1 MSKVIVDPITRIEG
15 HLHIET
21 DVDHDGTITG
31 AYSSGTMFRG
41 IETILQGRDP
51 RDAWAFTQRICGVCT
66 IVHAMASIRAVENA
80 LHYPIPKNA
89 RLIRNIL
96 SGVQMVQDQVVHF
109 YQLTSPD
116 WMDVV
121 SAYGADPAKAA
132 SLQQCMSTWE
142 NNSTEYFTTIQGAL
156 KKFVDAGQLGIFGN
170 AYWGHPAYKLPP
182 ELNLILFAHY
192 LEALDWQRKMVK
204 IHAIFGGKN
213 PHPQFVIGGIPGALS
228 SGIDPISGKFGL
240 VNGNT
245 ATDKNRLNLIDST
258 ITAMNDFVNRVHLPD
273 ILAVARFYPEWF
285 TLGDGLGNLLS
296 FGDYPQDDN
305 PSWGRTLPKLAVPRG
320 TILWPRDHQ
329 GNRLEFKQFRLSDAV
344 YPVDLNKTNEIQE
357 FVSSSWLDYQ
367 KVGKTQRY
375 HDGGGLHPYEGETTP
390 NYTGPT
396 QAYAPHTPICEGG
409 EPLYNPARGPEYSW
423 LKTPRWKGNA
433 MEVGPLA
440 RVMLMYAKGDAAAVE
455 LVNQSL
461 MQIKQPLSGMFS
473 TFGRLLAEGLDTKL
487 IGDMTRTW
495 FNELVTHINSNAP
508 DAHET
513 HNADLFDPS
522 TWPTEA
528 SGVGYTEAPRGA
540 LGHWV
545 TIKNGLI
552 ENYQC
557 VVPTTWNA
565 APRDPDGHPSAYEAA
580 LQDGKHK
587 LAIQDQPLEILRTIH
602 SFNPCMACAVHVIN
616 TEEQETL
623 RVTVEE

>member
-21 DVDHDGTITG
+21 DVALDGTITK
-31 AYSSGTMFRG
+31 AFSSGTMFRG

-96 SGVQMVQDQVVHF
+96 SGVQMVQDQVVHW

-121 SAYGADPAKAA
+121 SALSADATAT
-132 SLQQCMSTWE
+132 SNLQKCMSTWE
-142 NNSTEYFTTIQGAL
+142 NNSPTYFQGIKDTLAT
-156 KKFVDAGQLGIFGN
+156 FVSAGQLGIFGN

-192 LEALDWQRKMVK
+192 LEALSWQRKMVK
-204 IHAIFGGKN
+204 IHAILGGRN
-213 PHPQFVIGGIPGALS
+213 PHPNFVIGGTPGAIS
-228 SGIDPISGKFGL
+228 S
-240 VNGNT
+240 VNGVLANGHT
-245 ATDKNRLNLIDST
+245 ATDQNRLNLIDTT
-258 ITAMNDFVNRVHLPD
+258 ITAMTDFVNRVHLPD
-273 ILAVARFYPEWF
+273 MKAVARFYPEWF
-285 TLGDGLGNLLS
+285 TMGEGLGNFLS

-305 PSWGRTLPKLAVPRG
+305 PDWGNVQPKLAVPRG
-320 TILWPRDHQ
+320 AIVWPTSN
-329 GNRLEFKQFRLSDAV
+329 GKRLGLKQFRLADAV
-344 YPVDLNKTNEIQE
+344 YPVDLNDPAEIQE
-357 FVSSSWLDYQ
+357 FVSSSWFDYAANSNGP
-367 KVGKTQRY
+367 VGKT
-375 HDGGGLHPYEGETTP
+375 DGLHPYDGQTTP
-390 NYTGPT
+390 HYTGPT
-396 QAYAPHTPICEGG
+396 QPYAPHTPICEGG
-409 EPLYNPARGPEYSW
+409 EALSDRAEYSW
-423 LKTPRWKGNA
+423 LKTPRWKGKA

-440 RVMLMYAKGDAAAVE
+440 RVMLMYAQGDAAAVQ
-455 LVNQSL
+455 LVNDTL
-461 MQIKQPLSGMFS
+461 AEIKQPVSGMFS

-487 IGDMTRTW
+487 IGDMTRGW
-495 FNELVTHINSNAP
+495 FNELKANIASGDLV
-508 DAHET
+508 T

-528 SGVGYTEAPRGA
+528 TGVGYTEAPRGA

-545 TIKNGLI
+545 KIKNGVI

-565 APRDPDGHPSAYEAA
+565 APRDPDLKPSAYEAA

-616 TEEQETL
+616 TEEQESIQV
-623 RVTVEE
+623 RVEG

>member
-21 DVDHDGTITG
+21 DVGLDGTITG

-66 IVHAMASIRAVENA
+66 IVHAMASVRAVEDA

-121 SAYGADPAKAA
+121 SALSADAA
-132 SLQQCMSTWE
+132 AAANLQKCMSTWE
-142 NNSTEYFTTIQGAL
+142 NNSTAYFQSVKDTLAN
-156 KKFVDAGQLGIFGN
+156 FVSAGQLGIFGN

-192 LEALDWQRKMVK
+192 LEALGWQRKMVK
-204 IHAIFGGKN
+204 IHAILGGRN
-213 PHPQFVIGGIPGALS
+213 PHPNFVIGGTPGALS
-228 SGIDPISGKFGL
+228 WDGIAFKPGDPSKPEL
-240 VNGNT
+240 VNGLT
-245 ATDKNRLNLIDST
+245 ATDPNRLALIDST
-258 ITAMNDFVNRVHLPD
+258 ITAMTDFVNRVHLPD
-273 ILAVARFYPEWF
+273 MKAVARFYPEWF
-285 TLGDGLGNLLS
+285 TLGEGLGNFLS
-296 FGDYPQDDN
+296 FGDYPQDEN
-305 PSWGRTLPKLAVPRG
+305 PTWGSVQPKLAVPRG
-320 TILWPRDHQ
+320 AIIWPRSG
-329 GNRLEFKQFRLSDAV
+329 GNRLSLKQFRLADAV
-344 YPVDLNKTNEIQE
+344 QPVDLNNPTEIQE

-367 KVGKTQRY
+367 GGK
-375 HDGGGLHPYEGETTP
+375 GLGLHPFDGETTP
-390 NYTGPT
+390 HYTGPT
-396 QAYAPHTPICEGG
+396 QPYAPHTPLCQGG
-409 EPLYNPARGPEYSW
+409 EPLYNPSVRGPEYSW
-423 LKTPRWKGNA
+423 LKTPRWQGHA

-440 RVMLMYAKGDAAAVE
+440 RVMLMYAQGDAAAVD
-455 LVNQSL
+455 LVNRSL
-461 MQIKQPLSGMFS
+461 SEIKQPLSGMFS

-487 IGDMTRTW
+487 IGDMTRGW
-495 FNELVTHINSNAP
+495 FNELKGNIASGDLA
-508 DAHET
+508 T

-522 TWPTEA
+522 TWPAES

-545 TIKNGLI
+545 KIKNGVI

-565 APRDPDGHPSAYEAA
+565 APRDPDGKPSAYEAA

-616 TEEQETL
+616 TEEQDAL
-623 RVTVEE
+623 RVRVEG

>member
-21 DVDHDGTITG
+21 DVASDGTITK
-31 AYSSGTMFRG
+31 AWSSGTMFRG

-96 SGVQMVQDQVVHF
+96 CGVQTVQDQVVHF

-121 SAYGADPAKAA
+121 SALSADAQAT
-132 SLQQCMSTWE
+132 SDLQKCMSTWE
-142 NNSTEYFTTIQGAL
+142 KNTKDYFQGVKDTL
-156 KKFVDAGQLGIFGN
+156 TNLVSSGQLGIFGN
-170 AYWGHPAYKLPP
+170 AYWGHSAYKLPP

-204 IHAIFGGKN
+204 IHAILGGRN
-213 PHPQFVIGGIPGALS
+213 PHPNFVIGGTPGA
-228 SGIDPISGKFGL
+228 ISAAVGD
-240 VNGNT
+240 T
-245 ATDKNRLNLIDST
+245 ALDQNRLDLIQTT
-258 ITAMNDFVNRVHLPD
+258 IVAMKDFVDRVHLPD
-273 ILAVARFYPEWF
+273 MKAVARFYPEWF
-285 TLGDGLGNLLS
+285 TMGEGLGNFLS
-296 FGDYPQDDN
+296 FGDYPQDEN
-305 PSWGRTLPKLAVPRG
+305 PDWGNTPPKLAVPRG
-320 TILWPRDHQ
+320 AILWPRDGN
-329 GNRLEFKQFRLSDAV
+329 GNRLAFKQFRLADAV
-344 YPVDLNKTNEIQE
+344 YPVDLNKSTEIQE
-357 FVSSSWLDYQ
+357 FVSSSWLNYQ
-367 KVGKTQRY
+367 AVGKTQKY
-375 HDGGGLHPYEGETTP
+375 KDGGGLHPYEGETTP
-390 NYTGPT
+390 LYTGPT
-396 QAYAPHTPICEGG
+396 QPYAPHTPICQGG
-409 EPLYNPARGPEYSW
+409 EALSARAEYSW
-423 LKTPRWKGNA
+423 LKTPRWNGNA

-440 RVMLMYAKGDAAAVE
+440 RVMLMYANNDAATVQ
-455 LVNQSL
+455 LVNQTLSE
-461 MQIKQPLSGMFS
+461 IKQPLSGMFS

-487 IGDMTRTW
+487 IGDMTSGW
-495 FNELVTHINSNAP
+495 FTELTDNIKAG
-508 DAHET
+508 DLET

-545 TIKNGLI
+545 KIKNGVI

-565 APRDPDGHPSAYEAA
+565 APRDPDDKPSAYEAA
-580 LQDGKHK
+580 LGDGKHK

-623 RVTVEE
+623 RVRVEG

>member
-21 DVDHDGTITG
+21 DVNPDGSITK

-66 IVHAMASIRAVENA
+66 IVHAIASIRAVENA

-121 SAYGADPAKAA
+121 SALSADANEA
-132 SLQQCMSTWE
+132 SNLQKCMSTWG
-142 NNSTEYFTTIQGAL
+142 NNSTAYFQGVKDTL
-156 KKFVDAGQLGIFGN
+156 SNLVSSNQLGIFGN

-192 LEALDWQRKMVK
+192 LEALSWQRKVVK
-204 IHAIFGGKN
+204 IHAILGGRN
-213 PHPQFVIGGIPGALS
+213 PHPNFVIGGIPGALS
-228 SGIDPISGKFGL
+228 SDASGQL

-245 ATDKNRLNLIDST
+245 ATDPRRLSLIDSV
-258 ITAMNDFVNRVHLPD
+258 ITDMNDFVNRVHLPD
-273 ILAVARFYPEWF
+273 MLAVARFYPEWF
-285 TLGDGLGNLLS
+285 TMGEGLGNFLS
-296 FGDYPQDDN
+296 YGDYPQDVTPD
-305 PSWGRTLPKLAVPRG
+305 WGPTMPKLAVPRG
-320 TILWPRDHQ
+320 AILWPLDGNH
-329 GNRLEFKQFRLSDAV
+329 NRLPFKQFRLADAV
-344 YPVDLNKTNEIQE
+344 YPVDLNNLTEIQE
-357 FVSSSWLDYQ
+357 FVSSSWLGYQ
-367 KVGKTQRY
+367 KVGKNQTY
-375 HDGGGLHPYEGETTP
+375 LNGGGLHPYEGETTP
-390 NYTGPT
+390 LYTGPT
-396 QAYAPHTPICEGG
+396 QPYAPHTPICEGG
-409 EPLYNPARGPEYSW
+409 VPLSSYEQYSW

-440 RVMLMYAKGDAAAVE
+440 RVMLMYAKGDAATVG

-461 MQIKQPLSGMFS
+461 TQIKQPLSAMFS

-487 IGDMTRTW
+487 IGDMTRSW
-495 FNELVTHINSNAP
+495 FTELQANINSG
-508 DAHET
+508 DHET

-545 TIKNGLI
+545 NIKNGVI

-565 APRDPDGHPSAYEAA
+565 APRDPDGKPSAYEAA

-616 TEEQETL
+616 TEEPEAL
-623 RVTVEE
+623 RVRVEG

>member
-1 MSKVIVDPITRIEG
+1 MSKVIVDPVTRIEG

-21 DVDHDGTITG
+21 DVSLDGTITG
-31 AYSSGTMFRG
+31 AFSSGTMFRG

-66 IVHAMASIRAVENA
+66 IVHAMASIRAVEDA

-121 SAYGADPAKAA
+121 SALSADATEA
-132 SLQQCMSTWE
+132 SNLQKCMSTWE
-142 NNSTEYFTTIQGAL
+142 NNSPAYFQGIKDTLAN
-156 KKFVDAGQLGIFGN
+156 FVSGGQLGIFGN

-204 IHAIFGGKN
+204 IHAILGGRN
-213 PHPQFVIGGIPGALS
+213 PHPNFVIGGTPGAIS
-228 SGIDPISGKFGL
+228 S
-240 VNGNT
+240 VNGVLENGHT
-245 ATDKNRLNLIDST
+245 ATDQNRLNLIDST
-258 ITAMNDFVNRVHLPD
+258 ITSLNDFVNRVHLPD
-273 ILAVARFYPEWF
+273 MVAVARFYPEWF
-285 TLGDGLGNLLS
+285 TLGEGLGNFLS
-296 FGDYPQDDN
+296 FGDHPQDDN
-305 PSWGRTLPKLAVPRG
+305 PSWGPIQPKLAVPRG
-320 TILWPRDHQ
+320 ALIWPRVN
-329 GNRLEFKQFRLSDAV
+329 GVRLAFKQFRLSDAV
-344 YPVDLNKTNEIQE
+344 QPVDLNDPTQIQE

-367 KVGKTQRY
+367 KVGKTQTY
-375 HDGGGLHPYEGETTP
+375 AQGGGLHPYEGETTP
-390 NYTGPT
+390 LYTGPT
-396 QAYAPHTPICEGG
+396 EAYPPHTSVCAGNTLSER
-409 EPLYNPARGPEYSW
+409 AQYSW
-423 LKTPRWKGNA
+423 LKTPRWKGNP

-440 RVMLMYAKGDAAAVE
+440 RVMLMYANGDAAAVE

-461 MQIKQPLSGMFS
+461 AQIKQPLSGMFS

-495 FNELVTHINSNAP
+495 FTELKQNIASG
-508 DAHET
+508 DLET

-522 TWPTEA
+522 TWPATA

-545 TIKNGLI
+545 KIKNGLI

-565 APRDPDGHPSAYEAA
+565 APRDPDGVPSAYEAA

-616 TEEQETL
+616 TEEQEAL
-623 RVTVEE
+623 RVRVEE